1 MTAKTYL
8 SQIRVAD
15 IRIQDGL
22 DDLKQEKAKATK
34 VTAAMEGEM
43 VSGSKSPDKLTDAVA
58 KIIELQE
65 QINRDV
71 DKYVDIKKEATMLL
85 AQVENPTH
93 YKILN
98 SRYVLYKTWEQI
110 ACELDFTYQ
119 WVCQLH
125 GVALL
130 EFEKIMQKNGL
141 LLDRN

>member
-22 DDLKQEKAKATK
+22 DDLRQEKAKATK
-34 VTAAMEGEM
+34 VTAAMEWEM

-71 DKYVDIKKEATMLL
+71 DKYVDIKKEATELL

-93 YKILN
+93 YKLLH

>member
-8 SQIRVAD
+8 KQIRMLD
-15 IRIQDGL
+15 IKINDGIEEL
-22 DDLKQEKAKATK
+22 AQAKALATK
-34 VTAAMEGEM
+34 VTAAMDGEV
-43 VSGSKSPDKLTDAVA
+43 VSGSKNHDKMTDAVE
-58 KIIELQE
+58 KIINLQE

-71 DKYVDIKKEATMLL
+71 DKYVDIKRDTMDLL
-85 AQVENPTH
+85 LQIENPVH
-93 YKILN
+93 YKILH

-110 ACELDFTYQ
+110 ACDIGFTYQ

-130 EFEKIMQKNGL
+130 EFEKILKISG